1 MTALLIM
8 ILLAEAATN
17 PFASRQHT
25 VAAGFQDFSG
35 VELPEHGMEPRSYSQ
50 ASQPPISPSE
60 LDSGALFEE
69 QSRSPLWV
77 FPPDD
82 RQRVSPADRRIALY
96 LGIYDNGNGYLD
108 DRDMSQSCTST
119 LIGARVLLTA
129 AHCLYSHERGG
140 WPTWFGVVPGANGN
154 ISIRD
159 VIWAEWIYV
168 TEGWVSTED
177 PFYDFG
183 LIILSPSDSVGRQV
197 GNLPIGVLNDRSLSS
212 RNLWATTIG
221 YPADKPAGT
230 QWITA
235 VPSIDAFNDDFFT
248 SQLDQTHGQSGSAVF
263 RASDSAVFGIISFGT
278 EVNGQKINVSR
289 RVNTGVLDFAL
300 DVCKEVGCSFDYF
313 VETNNPSP
321 TPTPQPT
328 QTPTPTPS
336 PQPTLPPQPTQEP
349 QPTPSQPPSQPPVS
363 GDLTAFQR
371 TWERTDWPVSTG
383 QVSRTWMWG
392 PAPFSGVLSEAYRE
406 SPGEIRAV
414 QYFDKSRMEIS
425 NPSGDPNSIW
435 YVTNGLLV
443 TELASGRMQV
453 GDSEFVDRQPAQI
466 NVAGDADDPTG
477 PTYATFQELLDA
489 APLPADAVITQF
501 IDRSGQIGSDAS
513 LMAYGVTAT
522 HYVPETNHRVASVFW
537 EFMNSEGI
545 VFEDGSFVTTT
556 LFLNPFYATGLPIS
570 EPYWASVKV
579 AGEYRWV
586 LIQAFER
593 RVLTYTP
600 GNPNGFEVEAGN
612 VGQHYYRWRYGS

>member
-1 MTALLIM
+1 
-8 ILLAEAATN
+8 
-17 PFASRQHT
+17 
-25 VAAGFQDFSG
+25 
-35 VELPEHGMEPRSYSQ
+35 
-50 ASQPPISPSE
+50 
-60 LDSGALFEE
+60 
-69 QSRSPLWV
+69 
-77 FPPDD
+77 
-82 RQRVSPADRRIALY
+82 
-96 LGIYDNGNGYLD
+96 
-108 DRDMSQSCTST
+108 
-119 LIGARVLLTA
+119 
-129 AHCLYSHERGG
+129 
-140 WPTWFGVVPGANGN
+140 
-154 ISIRD
+154 
-159 VIWAEWIYV
+159 
-168 TEGWVSTED
+168 
-177 PFYDFG
+177 
-183 LIILSPSDSVGRQV
+183 
-197 GNLPIGVLNDRSLSS
+197 
-212 RNLWATTIG
+212 
-221 YPADKPAGT
+221 
-230 QWITA
+230 
-235 VPSIDAFNDDFFT
+235 
-248 SQLDQTHGQSGSAVF
+248 
-263 RASDSAVFGIISFGT
+263 
-278 EVNGQKINVSR
+278 
-289 RVNTGVLDFAL
+289 
-300 DVCKEVGCSFDYF
+300 
-313 VETNNPSP
+313 
-321 TPTPQPT
+321 
-328 QTPTPTPS
+328 
-336 PQPTLPPQPTQEP
+336 
-349 QPTPSQPPSQPPVS
+349 
-363 GDLTAFQR
+363 
-371 TWERTDWPVSTG
+371 
-383 QVSRTWMWG
+383 MWG